1 MDIETID
8 RTYHQLQ
15 KESESVTDALKT
27 LAEKLQKAA
36 SEGDMAAKEW
46 LLDLKSLALTIQQEQ
61 MQMQSL
67 MQAIHQTV
75 QNQAPRYQ
83 ATQGGGFFGNF
94 LGSGFGRAIENGIG
108 FGIGDDLINHLF
120 RM

>member
-1 MDIETID
+1 MDVATID
-8 RTYHQLQ
+8 RTYAQLQ
-15 KESESVTDALKT
+15 QESQNVTEALKT
-27 LAEKLQKAA
+27 LADKLQKAA
-36 SEGDMAAKEW
+36 NAGNMEAKEW

-75 QNQAPRYQ
+75 QNQAPHYQ
-83 ATQGGGFFGNF
+83 SVQGGGFFGNF

-120 RM
+120 RL